1 MDHSALCGRQTLFR
15 CCSDIQSFR
24 DSFLSVCTR
33 LVGWLELRWG
43 SGEEEVQQGA
53 VGDQVTH
60 SWTAGYQLT
69 GLKQQRP
76 GAQNIQSYNNTVIY
90 CILDTARLT
99 WPCRNDITSEHFP
112 HHQCLI
118 GFLPFRQTVIK
129 INYQKH
135 FKFIHVSS
143 FNTGV
148 YNQMYAVVPLWYS
161 RNNTLETFSMKPM
174 SRMHSST
181 VLYCV

>member
-90 CILDTARLT
+90 CILHTARLT

-161 RNNTLETFSMKPM
+161 MIW
-174 SRMHSST
+174 
-181 VLYCV
+181 